1 MAWPEAKVATLPPQM
16 LFQLDKITQ
25 TNKIN
30 RPNLKAKAPADRHSN
45 PKSSQICSL
54 LLLLRGVLVWV
65 ISASHL
71 DTHGLSVGLCSGIT
85 YTPATKPE
93 QDVPPAVGS
102 SLRKGEL
109 CRGNTSH
116 IWILPQVCHGLRGVI
131 QPPGPSQYPSAEL
144 GQLPHSKQQIQ

>member
-30 RPNLKAKAPADRHSN
+30 RTNLKAKAPAARHSN
-45 PKSSQICSL
+45 PKSSQIRSL

-71 DTHGLSVGLCSGIT
+71 DTHGLSVGLCSGTT
-85 YTPATKPE
+85 YIPTIKPE
-93 QDVPPAVGS
+93 QDMPPAVGS
-102 SLRKGEL
+102 SLTKDEL

-116 IWILPQVCHGLRGVI
+116 IWILPPGMYAMGCEVLFSHLDLR
-131 QPPGPSQYPSAEL
+131 STHL
-144 GQLPHSKQQIQ
+144 LN